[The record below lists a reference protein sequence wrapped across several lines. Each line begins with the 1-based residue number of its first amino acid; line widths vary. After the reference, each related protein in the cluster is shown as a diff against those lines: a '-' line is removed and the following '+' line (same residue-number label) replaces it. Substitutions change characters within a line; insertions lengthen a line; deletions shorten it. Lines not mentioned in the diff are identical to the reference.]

1 MKVDTDIHEETVDMF
16 NIQGLPMFI
25 LFDQG
30 KAVATHSGALNKT
43 KLREFIESNVVTR
56 KNIDA

>member
-1 MKVDTDIHEETVDMF
+1 MF

-30 KAVATHSGALNKT
+30 KPVATHSGALNKT
-43 KLREFIESNVVTR
+43 KLREFIESNLVTR

>member
-1 MKVDTDIHEETVDMF
+1 MF

-30 KAVATHSGALNKT
+30 KPIATYSGALNKT
-43 KLREFIESNVVTR
+43 KLREFIESNLVTR